1 MPAFTMSVSDCNSKI
16 IQSQAQ
22 NYNPEV
28 KFADII
34 QIHSTWVKFLSGWDW
49 TGGGRGGRQRKTIL
63 KTICDFWG
71 ILGIWIGDVG
81 IGIDIWN

>member
-22 NYNPEV
+22 SYNLEV
-28 KFADII
+28 KFVTF
-34 QIHSTWVKFLSGWDW
+34 IHSTWVKFLSGWDW